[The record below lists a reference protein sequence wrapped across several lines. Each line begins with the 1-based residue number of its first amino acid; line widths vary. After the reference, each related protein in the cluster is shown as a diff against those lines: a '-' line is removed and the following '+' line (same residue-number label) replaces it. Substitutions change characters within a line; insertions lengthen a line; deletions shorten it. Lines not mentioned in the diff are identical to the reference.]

1 MPGRPLRSA
10 TVAAIAV
17 AVTALGL
24 SGCASAE
31 DDEPGGAATTSS
43 APTET
48 GSASTSTEPEP
59 EPEPAGVVVE
69 ITFDGDSVTPNGE
82 RVDAK
87 VGEPVTLEIDADAAG
102 ELHIHSTPE
111 QEIAYDAGAS
121 THEVTF
127 DQPGVVD
134 VESHDLAKIV
144 VQVEVR

>member
-1 MPGRPLRSA
+1 MPRHRLRSV
-10 TVAAIAV
+10 TVAAI

-24 SGCASAE
+24 SGCASG
-31 DDEPGGAATTSS
+31 DDTEPDDDTTST

-48 GSASTSTEPEP
+48 GSPSTSTSTEPSTTP
-59 EPEPAGVVVE
+59 APAGVVIE

-111 QEIAYDAGAS
+111 QEIGYDAGTS

-134 VESHDLAKIV
+134 IESHHLEKIV